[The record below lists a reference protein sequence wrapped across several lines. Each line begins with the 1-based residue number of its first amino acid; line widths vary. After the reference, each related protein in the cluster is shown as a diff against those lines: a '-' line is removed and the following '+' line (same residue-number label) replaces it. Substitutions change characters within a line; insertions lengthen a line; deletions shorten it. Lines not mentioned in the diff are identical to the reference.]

1 MPIKTQQCG
10 FLFSLLKF
18 SFSEKTTKICASS
31 SWFCHLLSKF
41 QNHGEDCANLCGLL
55 KKAELYWQKCKKLL
69 WNWFFLQYLH
79 TIFLIWHLISKLKQP
94 EIRTDSA
101 ALIPDLENLGLYSA
115 FWGLQSISK
124 FCRIGKYFSTKIS
137 VEKEEATSN
146 DLIYVRKLLHCLTWK
161 NLSH

>member
-1 MPIKTQQCG
+1 MQLI
-10 FLFSLLKF
+10 
-18 SFSEKTTKICASS
+18 
-31 SWFCHLLSKF
+31 
-41 QNHGEDCANLCGLL
+41 
-55 KKAELYWQKCKKLL
+55 
-69 WNWFFLQYLH
+69 FLQYLH
-79 TIFLIWHLISKLKQP
+79 PIFLIWHLISKLKQP

-146 DLIYVRKLLHCLTWK
+146 DLILTPV
-161 NLSH
+161 